1 MGREV
6 LRRDR
11 LMEPQVLVRPVGGGG
26 PPDDEAFEARA
37 GARQDGGPHDE
48 FAAVERDD
56 RHMAFAPSPGLAADV
71 DRLLDRGPD
80 DERRDIGPLGITI
93 LEVDGGENAQDLPR
107 PGLPAFR
114 DVEAK
119 CRPVSSRVEGRK
131 SGQSFLRP
139 SEGRDDTGRA
149 ECAQKTF
156 LATQT
161 RNAFR
166 HLVERAGRAEKL
178 EQFTGQFL
186 MFTEA
191 DDRASAHQDEGIFE
205 IGLPDALGDDVGGA
219 HDDSASGPTAPSATW
234 DVRTSRTRRG

>member
-1 MGREV
+1 
-6 LRRDR
+6 
-11 LMEPQVLVRPVGGGG
+11 MEPQVLVRPVGGGG

-80 DERRDIGPLGITI
+80 DEHRDIGPLGITI

-149 ECAQKTF
+149 ECAQKAF

-219 HDDSASGPTAPSATW
+219 HDDSASGPTTASATW
-234 DVRTSRTRRG
+234 DVRRSRTRTG